1 MLDVIKILPENVA
14 NQIAAGEVIQRPAS
28 AVKEL
33 MENALDAAATQI
45 DLVVKDAGKAMI
57 MVSDNGCGMSEADA
71 QRCFERHATSKISR
85 AEDLFALHT
94 MGFRGEAL
102 ASIAAIAQVEL
113 KTRRPEDEVG
123 VKVVNE
129 GGVIKEQVPTPMAAG
144 TSFTVKNLFFNV
156 PARRNFLKSSV
167 AEMRHVVEEFTRV
180 SLVNPEIGFTLVS
193 DGKELYHLYP
203 GNLKQRILC
212 LFGNGYDEK
221 LLPVHQDTD
230 RVRINGYIVK
240 AEYAKKTRGEQFFFV
255 NKRYVKHP
263 YLHHAIEN
271 AFMEMI
277 PKESFPGYF
286 LNIEVDPADID
297 VNIHPTKTEVS
308 FLDVKLVYAILHAA
322 VRKAIG
328 QHNLSPLI
336 DFDEPSNL
344 NIDFGEV
351 VKSSNPI
358 VQPSIPIDPSYNP
371 FRQQRESSSREPMP
385 RSFGGFDPFA
395 KKPVP
400 GDWRQLYGERTDL
413 PSETDPVDSMAT
425 RDGEGAV
432 VFNEPAPSPHYIQL
446 NQSYIVTTMKS
457 GLLVIDQ
464 HLAHYRILYEKFL
477 REMEHAEVQSQ
488 QELFPQPFTLNVNDA
503 SLLREVMP
511 ELQQVGFVLEQVNP
525 TTFVINGTPAD
536 LGEANPVALL
546 ETMLDHFKT
555 HHTDVQRDR
564 KLGIAKTMA
573 AQLAVKAKTPLH
585 EKEMQ
590 NLADQL
596 FGCAVAEVAPDGKKI
611 YTLITLD
618 SLTEQLNNG

>member
-14 NQIAAGEVIQRPAS
+14 NQIAAGEVVQRPAS
-28 AVKEL
+28 VVKEL
-33 MENALDAAATQI
+33 MENALDAGATQI

-57 MVSDNGCGMSEADA
+57 LVSDNGCGMSESDA
-71 QRCFERHATSKISR
+71 VRCFERHATSKISK
-85 AEDLFALHT
+85 AEDLFAVRT

-113 KTRRPEDEVG
+113 KTRRPDDEVG

-129 GGVIKEQVPTPMAAG
+129 GGVVKEQVPTPMAAG

-156 PARRNFLKSSV
+156 PARRNFLKSPA
-167 AEMRHVVEEFTRV
+167 AEMRHVVEEFTKV
-180 SLVNPEIGFTLVS
+180 SLMNPEIGFTLTS
-193 DGKELYHLYP
+193 ESKELYHLYP
-203 GNLKQRILC
+203 GNLKQRIMG

-230 RVRINGYIVK
+230 RVRIHGYIVK
-240 AEYAKKTRGEQFFFV
+240 AEYARKTRGEQFFFV
-255 NKRYVKHP
+255 NKRYIKHP

-277 PKESFPGYF
+277 PRDSFPGYF
-286 LNIEVDPADID
+286 LDIEVNPADID
-297 VNIHPTKTEVS
+297 VNIHPTKTEVN

-336 DFDEPSNL
+336 DFDEPTNL

-351 VKSSNPI
+351 VKSTNPI
-358 VQPSIPIDPSYNP
+358 VQPSVPIDPSYNP
-371 FRQQRESSSREPMP
+371 FRQQREPAQRPFS
-385 RSFGGFDPFA
+385 GFDPFQ
-395 KKPVP
+395 KKADP

-413 PSETDPVDSMAT
+413 PKETDPVSYGATETLPGTEALKDS
-425 RDGEGAV
+425 
-432 VFNEPAPSPHYIQL
+432 APSARYLQL
-446 NQSYIVTTMKS
+446 NQSYIVATVKS

-464 HLAHYRILYEKFL
+464 HLAHFRILYEKFL
-477 REMEHAEVQSQ
+477 REMENNDGQSQ
-488 QELFPQPFTLNVNDA
+488 QELFPQPFTLNANDA
-503 SLLREVMP
+503 SLLHEMMP

-536 LGEANPVALL
+536 LSGGDPVALL
-546 ETMLDHFKT
+546 EKMLDNFKANRA
-555 HHTDVQRDR
+555 DLQLDR

-573 AQLAVKAKTPLH
+573 SQLSVKAMTPLH
-585 EKEMQ
+585 EAEMQ
-590 NLADQL
+590 NLVDQL
-596 FGCAVAEVAPDGKKI
+596 FGCAVAELAPDGKKV

-618 SLTEQLNNG
+618 DISNKLLIPHS